1 MRISDWS
8 SDVCSSDLY
17 GEPDEVPVGEAAPTR
32 PAGPYGASKLM
43 VEWMLRDVDRAHGLR
58 HVILR
63 YFNVAGADPL
73 GRTGQVTPDATH
85 LIKVAYEAA
94 TGQRPGMEIFGDDYD
109 TPDGTCVR
117 DFIHVSDLAQAHV
130 RAPDQHR
137 IAGES
142 PHP

>member
-1 MRISDWS
+1 
-8 SDVCSSDLY
+8 
-17 GEPDEVPVGEAAPTR
+17 
-32 PAGPYGASKLM
+32 M

-85 LIKVAYEAA
+85 LIKVACEAA

-117 DFIHVSDLAQAHV
+117 DFIPVRDLAQAHV
-130 RAPDQHR
+130 SAIDHPGTGRESLTLHSCYDHR
-137 IAGES
+137 FSARTG
-142 PHP
+142 H

>member
-1 MRISDWS
+1 
-8 SDVCSSDLY
+8 
-17 GEPDEVPVGEAAPTR
+17 
-32 PAGPYGASKLM
+32 M

-85 LIKVAYEAA
+85 LIKVACEAA

-117 DFIHVSDLAQAHV
+117 DFIHVSDLAQAH
-130 RAPDQHR
+130 RSEEHTSELQSLMR
-137 IAGES
+137 ISYAV
-142 PHP
+142 

>member
-32 PAGPYGASKLM
+32 PASPYGASKLM

-85 LIKVAYEAA
+85 LIKVASEAA
-94 TGQRPGMEIFGDDYD
+94 TGQRPGLEIFGDDYD
-109 TPDGTCVR
+109 TPDGTFVR
-117 DFIHVSDLAQAHV
+117 DFIHACALAPAPA
-130 RAPDQHR
+130 RAPDPPGGGR
-137 IAGES
+137 RRLT
-142 PHP
+142 

>member
-1 MRISDWS
+1 
-8 SDVCSSDLY
+8 
-17 GEPDEVPVGEAAPTR
+17 
-32 PAGPYGASKLM
+32 M

-85 LIKVAYEAA
+85 LIKVACEAA

-117 DFIHVSDLAQAHV
+117 DFRSEERRVGKECFSTC
-130 RAPDQHR
+130 RSR
-137 IAGES
+137 WS
-142 PHP
+142 PYQ

>member
-17 GEPDEVPVGEAAPTR
+17 GEPDEVPGGEAAPTR
-32 PAGPYGASKLM
+32 LASPYGAAKLR
-43 VEWMLRDVDRAHGLR
+43 VKWMLRDVDRAHGLR

-85 LIKVAYEAA
+85 LIKVACEAA
-94 TGQRPGMEIFGDDYD
+94 TGQRPGMEIFGDDYE

-117 DFIHVSDLAQAHV
+117 DFIHV
-130 RAPDQHR
+130 
-137 IAGES
+137 
-142 PHP
+142 